1 MEENDENLYR
11 IPPNYTDSGKFLGGM
26 ISGRN
31 AVETLLSVMVLGF
44 TEYKFLPISESVKVV
59 IMAITLIPLAVVMAI
74 GFDGDSVI
82 QYLTRIVKWVLKR
95 RKIVRGINK

>member
-31 AVETLLSVMVLGF
+31 AVETLLSVMMLGF
-44 TEYKFLPISESVKVV
+44 TEYKFLPISGSVKVV

-82 QYLTRIVKWVLKR
+82 QYLTRIAKWVLKR
-95 RKIVRGINK
+95 RKIVRGTNK